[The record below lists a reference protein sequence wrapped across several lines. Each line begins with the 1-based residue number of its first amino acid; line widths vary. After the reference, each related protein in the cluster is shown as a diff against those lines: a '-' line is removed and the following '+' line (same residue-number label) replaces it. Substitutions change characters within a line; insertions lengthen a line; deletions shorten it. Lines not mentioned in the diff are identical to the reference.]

1 MLVNHDY
8 SKSPAMEAIDEDEDV
23 EIERELM
30 METNQIGASD
40 QKSTSPM
47 EKQEQIES
55 NLPAKT
61 EESNGSKPGTTVLLY
76 MGNFVSYMAN
86 NVECKI
92 TCKAWLDLS
101 SSFQARLTESQ
112 SFKKLLKLL
121 KEYCN
126 SSNSTT

>member
-1 MLVNHDY
+1 MNHDY

-61 EESNGSKPGTTVLLY
+61 EESNGSKPGTLPYCFTWAILFLTWPI
-76 MGNFVSYMAN
+76 MS
-86 NVECKI
+86 NVRLRAK
-92 TCKAWLDLS
+92 LD
-101 SSFQARLTESQ
+101 
-112 SFKKLLKLL
+112 
-121 KEYCN
+121 
-126 SSNSTT
+126 

>member
-1 MLVNHDY
+1 
-8 SKSPAMEAIDEDEDV
+8 MEAIDEDEDV

-40 QKSTSPM
+40 QKSTSPA

-61 EESNGSKPGTTVLLY
+61 EESNGSKPGTAVLLY

-86 NVECKI
+86 NVECKMV
-92 TCKAWLDLS
+92 CKAWLDLS
-101 SSFQARLTESQ
+101 SSF
-112 SFKKLLKLL
+112 
-121 KEYCN
+121 
-126 SSNSTT
+126 

>member
-1 MLVNHDY
+1 MNHDY

-40 QKSTSPM
+40 QKSTSPA

-61 EESNGSKPGTTVLLY
+61 EESNGSKPGTAFAWTILFLTRP
-76 MGNFVSYMAN
+76 MMS
-86 NVECKI
+86 NVRWCTK
-92 TCKAWLDLS
+92 LDLS
-101 SSFQARLTESQ
+101 SSCQARLIKSQ
-112 SFKKLLKLL
+112 RFNKLLKLL
-121 KEYCN
+121 KEQDLYLRW
-126 SSNSTT
+126 

>member
-61 EESNGSKPGTTVLLY
+61 EESNGSKPGTAVLLH

-86 NVECKI
+86 NVKSKMV
-92 TCKAWLDLS
+92 CKAWLDLS
-101 SSFQARLTESQ
+101 SSFQARLIKSQ
-112 SFKKLLKLL
+112 SFNKLLKLL
-121 KEYCN
+121 IKEQDLYLRW
-126 SSNSTT
+126 